1 MLAGGEE
8 MIYENISQLVGNT
21 PLLKLSS
28 FAEKNNAGAEL
39 YAKLERSNPA
49 GSAKDRVA
57 LYMINDAEKRGVLKA
72 GGVII
77 EPTSGNTGIGLA
89 AVGVSRGYRVILT
102 MPDTMSVER
111 RKLIAA
117 YGAEVVLTA
126 GKDGMSGAI
135 AKANELAEQLG
146 GFIPS
151 QFDNPANA
159 LAHYETTAPELWNDM
174 DRSIDVFVAS
184 VGTGGTVTGVAK
196 YLKEQNPAVHIVAVE
211 PQESPLLSGG
221 KAAPHKIQ
229 GIGANFVPAVLDK
242 TLLDEIVTCSADEAF
257 TCGRDIA
264 RTEGILVGISSGAV
278 LAAALKLSKRPEY
291 AGKRIAMVL
300 TDTGERYLSSEM
312 FGD

>member
-1 MLAGGEE
+1 MLFSDISELIGG
-8 MIYENISQLVGNT
+8 T
-21 PLLKLSS
+21 PLLRLKGFS
-28 FAEKNNAGAEL
+28 EKNCVKAEL
-39 YAKLERSNPA
+39 FAKLERANPA

-57 LYMINDAEKRGVLKA
+57 LYMINDAEKRGLLKK

-89 AVGVSRGYRVILT
+89 AVGASRGYRVILT

-111 RKLIAA
+111 RKLISA

-135 AKANELAEQLG
+135 AKAKELSSELH

-159 LAHYETTAPELWNDM
+159 LAHYETTGPELWD
-174 DRSIDVFVAS
+174 DLDGDIDVFIAS
-184 VGTGGTVTGVAK
+184 VGTGGTLTGTAR
-196 YLKEQNPAVHIVAVE
+196 YLKERRPDVRIIAVE
-211 PQESPLLSGG
+211 PQDSPLLSEGWAG
-221 KAAPHKIQ
+221 PHKIQ
-229 GIGANFVPAVLDK
+229 GIGANFVPEVLDK
-242 TLLDEIVTCSADEAF
+242 SLIDEIVTASAEEAF
-257 TCGRDIA
+257 QCGRDIA

-278 LAAALKLSKRPEY
+278 LAAALKLAKRPEY
-291 AGKRIAMVL
+291 EGKRIAMVL

>member
-1 MLAGGEE
+1 MLFSDISELIGG
-8 MIYENISQLVGNT
+8 T
-21 PLLKLSS
+21 PLLRLKGFS
-28 FAEKNNAGAEL
+28 EKNCVKAEL
-39 YAKLERSNPA
+39 FAKLERANPA

-57 LYMINDAEKRGVLKA
+57 LYMINDAEKRGLLKK

-89 AVGVSRGYRVILT
+89 AVGASRGYRVILT

-111 RKLIAA
+111 RKLISA

-135 AKANELAEQLG
+135 ANAKELSSELH

-159 LAHYETTAPELWNDM
+159 LAHYETTGPELWD
-174 DRSIDVFVAS
+174 DLDGDIDVFVAS
-184 VGTGGTVTGVAK
+184 VGTGGTLTGTAR
-196 YLKEQNPAVHIVAVE
+196 YLKERRPDVRIIAVE
-211 PQESPLLSGG
+211 PQDSPLLSEGWAG
-221 KAAPHKIQ
+221 PHKIQ
-229 GIGANFVPAVLDK
+229 GIGANFVPEVLDK
-242 TLLDEIVTCSADEAF
+242 SLIDEIVTASAEEAF
-257 TCGRDIA
+257 QCGRDIA
-264 RTEGILVGISSGAV
+264 RAEGILVGISSGAV
-278 LAAALKLSKRPEY
+278 LAAALKLAKRPEY
-291 AGKRIAMVL
+291 EGKRIAMVL

>member
-1 MLAGGEE
+1 MLV
-8 MIYENISQLVGNT
+8 ENITELIGNT
-21 PLLKLSS
+21 PVLRLNGFEQHSGAKAQLL
-28 FAEKNNAGAEL
+28 
-39 YAKLERSNPA
+39 AKLERQNPA

-57 LYMINDAEKRGVLKA
+57 LYMINDAEKRGLLKK

-135 AKANELAEQLG
+135 AKAQQLAEELHG
-146 GFIPS
+146 YIPA

-159 LAHYETTAPELWNDM
+159 LAHYETTAPELWRDLGG
-174 DRSIDVFVAS
+174 DIDVFIAS
-184 VGTGGTVTGVAK
+184 VGTGGTLTGVAR
-196 YLKEQNPAVHIVAVE
+196 YLKEQKPDIRIVAVE
-211 PQESPLLSGG
+211 PADSPLLSGG

-229 GIGANFVPAVLDK
+229 GIGANFIPSVLDRS
-242 TLLDEIVTCSADEAF
+242 LIDEVVTAGAQESF
-257 TCGRDIA
+257 QCGRDIA
-264 RTEGILVGISSGAV
+264 TTEGILVGISSGAV
-278 LAAALKLSKRPEY
+278 LAAAVKLANRPEFKD
-291 AGKRIAMVL
+291 KRIAMVL

-312 FGD
+312 FGE

>member
-1 MLAGGEE
+1 MFYNNISELIGGTPVLKLAGF
-8 MIYENISQLVGNT
+8 S
-21 PLLKLSS
+21 
-28 FAEKNNAGAEL
+28 EKNGAKAEL
-39 YAKLERSNPA
+39 FAKLERSNPA

-57 LYMINDAEKRGVLKA
+57 LYMINDAEKRGLLKK

-89 AVGVSRGYRVILT
+89 AVGASRGYRVILT
-102 MPDTMSVER
+102 MPDTMSIER

-135 AKANELAEQLG
+135 AKAKELQEELH

-159 LAHYETTAPELWNDM
+159 LAHYETTGPELWD
-174 DRSIDVFVAS
+174 DLDGDIDVFVAS
-184 VGTGGTVTGVAK
+184 VGTGGTLTGVAR
-196 YLKEQNPAVHIVAVE
+196 YLKEQKPDVRIIAVE
-211 PQESPLLSGG
+211 PQESPLLSEG
-221 KAAPHKIQ
+221 KAGPHKIQ

-242 TLLDEIVTCSADEAF
+242 SVIDEIVTVNAEEAF
-257 TCGRDIA
+257 QCGREIA

-278 LAAALKLSKRPEY
+278 LAAALKVAKRPEY
-291 AGKRIAMVL
+291 QGKRIAMVL

>member
-1 MLAGGEE
+1 MLFN
-8 MIYENISQLVGNT
+8 NISELIGNT
-21 PLLKLSS
+21 PVLKLGGFS
-28 FAEKNNAGAEL
+28 EKNGACAEL
-39 YAKLERSNPA
+39 FAKLERANPA

-57 LYMINDAEKRGVLKA
+57 LYMINDAEKRGLLKK

-89 AVGVSRGYRVILT
+89 AVGASRGYRVILT

-135 AKANELAEQLG
+135 EKAKELAKELN

-151 QFDNPANA
+151 QFENPANT
-159 LAHYETTAPELWNDM
+159 LAHYETTGPELWKDLEG
-174 DRSIDVFVAS
+174 DIDVFVAS
-184 VGTGGTVTGVAK
+184 VGTGGTLTGVAR
-196 YLKEQNPAVHIVAVE
+196 YLKEQRADVRIVAVE
-211 PQESPLLSGG
+211 PQESPLLSEGR
-221 KAAPHKIQ
+221 AAPHKIQ
-229 GIGANFVPAVLDK
+229 GIGANFIPQVLDK
-242 TLLDEIVTCSADEAF
+242 SVIDEIVTATAEEAF
-257 TCGRDIA
+257 QCGRDIA

-278 LAAALKLSKRPEY
+278 LAAALKLAKRPEFK
-291 AGKRIAMVL
+291 GKRIAMVL